1 MLEPIQSQA
10 SRLKIAMQKSGRL
23 SEECHDLLIACGIK
37 VHWKKDTLIAYA
49 KNMPIEI
56 LRVRDDDIPNLI
68 FDGVVDLGFVGQ
80 NVLEEI
86 EIGRKNLGQPCGY
99 LHLRTLEFG
108 ECRLSLAVPK
118 DTSYQGV
125 HSLEGKRIATS
136 YPNLLKQYMT
146 NQGISYQTC
155 LLTGSVEVAP
165 MAGIA
170 HAICDLVSS
179 GATLEANGLVETQVI
194 YRSKACLIQ
203 KYTPIDAD
211 KQALITKILTRI
223 QGISQAS
230 ESKYIMLHAPKD
242 KLDVISSLLSGVEN
256 PTILPLAHDDTKVA
270 MHMVSQETFF
280 WETMEQLKEMGASSI
295 LVLPIEKML
304 L

>member
-1 MLEPIQSQA
+1 MPNSQSYTN
-10 SRLKIAMQKSGRL
+10 RLKIAIQKSGRL
-23 SEECHDLLIACGIK
+23 SDECHALLTACGIK
-37 VHWKKDTLIAYA
+37 VRWKKDTLIAYA
-49 KNMPIEI
+49 KNMPLEI

-86 EIGRKNLGQPCGY
+86 QIGRQELGNPCQY
-99 LHLRTLEFG
+99 IHLKTLEFG

-118 DTSYQGV
+118 DMSYESI
-125 HSLEGKRIATS
+125 HSLAGKRIATS
-136 YPNLLKQYMT
+136 YPNLLKRYMKVK
-146 NQGISYQTC
+146 GIGYQTC
-155 LLTGSVEVAP
+155 ILAGSVEVAP
-165 MAGIA
+165 TAQIA

-179 GATLEANGLVETQVI
+179 GATLEANGLVEKEVV

-203 KYTPIDAD
+203 KHDSMD
-211 KQALITKILTRI
+211 FEKQALIAKILTRI
-223 QGISQAS
+223 QGVSQAS

-242 KLDVISSLLSGVEN
+242 RLDVITSLLSGVEN
-256 PTILPLAHDDTKVA
+256 PTILPLAHDDSKVA
-270 MHMVSQETFF
+270 MHMVSKETFF